1 MKVVLQPP
9 TNGRVYVSCI
19 SAITLSLW
27 LNQHLGTNLMVMS
40 YRCTGAPESRILSKE
55 NILADLI
62 GLHLAWQSTI
72 SKTDPSLVPASRKL
86 LSSAR
91 LPRKHCAKHLRLLVG
106 TAWHSICLAIP
117 NRVKCVKWVNMVRIG
132 LPYVTSWRH
141 DEGISNQVGA
151 ASLTQW
157 VYYPNL
163 SNQMSRTWKSVH
175 DR

>member
-1 MKVVLQPP
+1 MKEVLQPP
-9 TNGRVYVSCI
+9 TNGGVYVSCI

-55 NILADLI
+55 NILDDLI

-117 NRVKCVKWVNMVRIG
+117 NRVKWVKWVNMVRIG

-141 DEGISNQVGA
+141 EKGISNQVGA

-163 SNQMSRTWKSVH
+163 SNRMSRTSKSVH